1 MIIFKSKQ
9 SKMIPNLSS
18 KTAFIKLSMINQINK
33 RIAVSKVE
41 TEERLS
47 KKINKM
53 PKHLE
58 LRRIFP
64 RAVRMALRVAKLVK
78 TQKSRLLSLR
88 SMPIMK

>member
-1 MIIFKSKQ
+1 
-9 SKMIPNLSS
+9 MIPNLSS

-33 RIAVSKVE
+33 RIVVSKVE

-64 RAVRMALRVAKLVK
+64 RVVRMALRVAKLVK